1 MQELSNVL
9 KNMELETHGVK
20 NDIINYLLN
29 NSNDSEDI
37 QILLE
42 DINNYGCESGI
53 VNHLIYYTD
62 TVAYFEKHEDEI
74 QEMINNTY
82 SIDLYSM
89 GVEEFD
95 KLMNILNLDSFEDR
109 LNNIGTHEETLKRV
123 AYDNNISIDKADTK
137 DYEEEVFTERY
148 YIATELGIADKNYLA
163 WAIFEY
169 NASVL
174 YDELYEMSL
183 V

>member
-9 KNMELETHGVK
+9 KNMELETHGIK

-53 VNHLIYYTD
+53 VNYLIYYTD
-62 TVAYFEKHEDEI
+62 TVAYFEKHEHEI

-95 KLMNILNLDSFEDR
+95 KLMDILNLDSFEDR
-109 LNNIGTHEETLKRV
+109 LNNIETHEEALKRV
-123 AYDNNISIDKADTK
+123 ADDNNISIDKADTK
-137 DYEEEVFTERY
+137 EYEEEVFTERY

-174 YDELYEMSL
+174 YDELYEMGL

>member
-20 NDIINYLLN
+20 NDVINYLLN

-42 DINNYGCESGI
+42 DINNYGCESGV

-62 TVAYFEKHEDEI
+62 TVAYFEEHEYEI

-95 KLMNILNLDSFEDR
+95 KLMDILNLDSFEDR
-109 LNNIGTHEETLKRV
+109 LNNIETHEEALKRV
-123 AYDNNISIDKADTK
+123 ADDNNISIDKADTK

-174 YDELYEMSL
+174 YDELYEMGL